1 MSSESRGGR
10 IAASAIFS
18 GTGWFVF
25 WLFTVG
31 LAKLSF
37 GSAILALLVWPY
49 YLGRAL
55 AG

>member
-1 MSSESRGGR
+1 MMANGSRGTGGV
-10 IAASAIFS
+10 AIFS

-37 GSAILALLVWPY
+37 GQAILAILFWPY
-49 YLGRAL
+49 YLGAAL
-55 AG
+55 R